1 MHLNG
6 VFNKPSRGT
15 LGSFIVHNALCC
27 HLWSSFCFEGASVC
41 LLTFCCV
48 SCFLFLCF
56 FVFFLPFY
64 ALSVCMKL
72 LSIFFFF
79 FSPPPHSSIHF
90 VVIKQAVSQFCN
102 ESQWCSWC
110 FILGILVNLQNLFA
124 IRPVHFLETFLCVCV
139 RCAQNHIHEGI
150 WALCYVCG
158 GLVSC
163 FCSLLALVIGA
174 SGNF

>member
-1 MHLNG
+1 MHFVAIFGHLSASRALRSACWLSVVSP
-6 VFNKPSRGT
+6 VFY
-15 LGSFIVHNALCC
+15 FYV
-27 HLWSSFCFEGASVC
+27 
-41 LLTFCCV
+41 
-48 SCFLFLCF
+48 FLFS
-56 FVFFLPFY
+56 FY
-64 ALSVCMKL
+64 LSM
-72 LSIFFFF
+72 LSLFAWNCCLSSFFF